1 MQAGD
6 NTVVLIHYT
15 LTNDDGET
23 LDTSSGRE
31 PLAYLH
37 GGGNII
43 PGLERALTGKKT
55 GDTLTVSI
63 VPAEAYGLRDD
74 TLLEVVPRTEFGG
87 TEDLEVGMQFQ
98 VQTPAGVRIVT
109 ITGLEGDEVTLDGN
123 HPLAGETLH
132 FAVEVT
138 EVRAASEEELAH
150 GHVHG
155 AGGHH
160 H

>member
-15 LTNDDGET
+15 LTNDGGET

-43 PGLERALTGKKT
+43 PGLESALKGKKT
-55 GDTLTVSI
+55 GDKLKVSI
-63 VPAEAYGLRDD
+63 LPAEAYGLRDD
-74 TLLEVVPRTEFGG
+74 SLIQVVPRADFGD
-87 TEDLEVGMQFQ
+87 TQDLEAGMQFQ
-98 VQTPAGVRIVT
+98 VQTPDGVRIVT
-109 ITGLEGDEVTLDGN
+109 IVGVEGDEIKLDGN

-132 FAVEVT
+132 FDVEVT
-138 EVRAASEEELAH
+138 EVREASAEELAH

-155 AGGHH
+155 VGGHH

>member
-15 LTNDDGET
+15 LTSDTGET
-23 LDTSSGRE
+23 LDSSAGRE

-37 GGGNII
+37 GSGNII
-43 PGLERALTGKKT
+43 PGLEDALVGKRT
-55 GDTLTVSI
+55 GDKLKVSI
-63 VPAEAYGLRDD
+63 APAEAYGLRDD
-74 TLLEVVPRTEFGG
+74 ALIQIVPRDAFGG
-87 TEDLEVGMQFQ
+87 APDIDVGMQFQ
-98 VQTPAGVRIVT
+98 AQTPEGVRIVT
-109 ITGLEGDEVTLDGN
+109 VVGVAGNEITLDGN

-132 FAVEVT
+132 FDVEVT
-138 EVRAASEEELAH
+138 QVRAATEEELVH

-155 AGGHH
+155 VGGHH

>member
-15 LTNDDGET
+15 LTSDTGET
-23 LDTSSGRE
+23 LDSSEGRE
-31 PLAYLH
+31 PLGYLH
-37 GGGNII
+37 GFGNII
-43 PGLERALTGKKT
+43 PGLENALVGKKA
-55 GDTLTVSI
+55 GDTLKVTI
-63 VPAEAYGLRDD
+63 KPEEAYGVREDALVQ
-74 TLLEVVPRTEFGG
+74 VVPRSAFGG
-87 TEDLEVGMQFQ
+87 APDLEVGMQFQ
-98 VQTPAGVRIVT
+98 AQTPQGVRVVT
-109 ITGLEGDEVTLDGN
+109 IVEVEGDDITLDGN

-138 EVRAASEEELAH
+138 EVRAATQEELAH

>member
-55 GDTLTVSI
+55 GDKLTVTI

-74 TLLEVVPRTEFGG
+74 TLIQVVPRSDFGD
-87 TEDLEVGMQFQ
+87 TQDLEPGMQFQ
-98 VQTPAGVRIVT
+98 VQTPAGVRVVT
-109 ITGLEGDEVTLDGN
+109 ITGLESDEVTLDGN

-138 EVRAASEEELAH
+138 AVRAASEEELAH